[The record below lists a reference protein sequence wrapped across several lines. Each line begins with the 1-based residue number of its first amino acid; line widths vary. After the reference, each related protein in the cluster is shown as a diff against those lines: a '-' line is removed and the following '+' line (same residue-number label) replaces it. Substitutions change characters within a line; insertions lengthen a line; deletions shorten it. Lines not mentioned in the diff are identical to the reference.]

1 MEQIAQ
7 PSVRQGFF
15 FLSFSV
21 SSFLAISLS
30 SHVLLL
36 SSAPIFCCPPSRVLP
51 CCLFNDVRRRN
62 KMTVAD
68 QERCTNRDKRVK
80 GADQRTAS
88 SAPIQNSSNMPV
100 NKVHIKLN
108 TSNTNGCSCG
118 AEFRALPFYLPFS
131 FRVAYSIYVYDP
143 IVIHV
148 VDCLSIH
155 NSADG
160 KCFILN
166 KKKK

>member
-1 MEQIAQ
+1 MLNGIDCTAISQT
-7 PSVRQGFF
+7 GFF
-15 FLSFSV
+15 FSLLFCFSFSGNF
-21 SSFLAISLS
+21 SFFSRSPSLVG
-30 SHVLLL
+30 SHFLL
-36 SSAPIFCCPPSRVLP
+36 STIP

-62 KMTVAD
+62 KMTAAD
-68 QERCTNRDKRVK
+68 QERCTIRDKRVK
-80 GADQRTAS
+80 GADQRPAS

-148 VDCLSIH
+148 VDFLSIH
-155 NSADG
+155 NSVDG
-160 KCFILN
+160 KCFILI